1 MDSLLSGSPNES
13 RELLQLRTNLF
24 DVYIKGKP
32 YHPTVETLQL
42 HRENEGMR
50 MKTEIAATVLNQ
62 QIQLQEYKLFSVASQ
77 DWVDGLTDQAEPCFY
92 ETQSYELFI
101 ESHTDQRIEFFHV
114 SPYLRQAVKPVGRS
128 GRLFSGVLQFQ
139 NEIGYTDLEI
149 RLNGQAGLRLQLEIY
164 PTKLDYKRDYHA
176 ILNEVNQQIYNLS
189 FDFMRKTYQATGLTQ
204 TSTQSLTEYFTILRN
219 VFDQLT
225 GAVERI
231 DKMPHH
237 RMNQE
242 QHIRTADKVKRA
254 GRENNAF
261 LTKRPNL
268 LVQDHTNGFIP
279 IGSEMYRPTQLLE
292 TKRKLDYNT
301 NENRFLR
308 WMLERIDRKLGD
320 LQAIVMDK
328 KRRSQSPDPALLDQ
342 IKRMKTVLRRLLQFD
357 FLQQAG
363 QMRHFNISMVLQMA
377 PGYREA
383 YRIYLMLM
391 KGLSIQSDLFHVSMK
406 DLAQLYEY
414 WCFLKIHE
422 LLAKKYRLLKHDI
435 IRVNRSGLFVTLD
448 RTQRAKVDY
457 ENPTNG
463 ERFTL
468 YYNALPSEDQ
478 HKEPPT
484 LAQRPDNVL
493 TLHKHDGLGQSKVY
507 KYVFDAKYRINPAFE
522 GSWYHRQYGQPGP
535 EEDDINTMHR
545 YRDSIVYQEKGSLEF
560 ERSMFGAYVLF
571 PYADEEKFK
580 SHRFYRSID
589 LINIGAF
596 PLLPGSTS
604 LLEAFLDELI
614 LDSPEK
620 AFERSTQPRGT
631 KPYYE
636 NKLSGRN
643 MLVGSM
649 RTGQLEAVLRSS
661 SYYMP
666 LKNLTDHKV
675 LTSLEY
681 IALYQSRKQFEHE
694 AGVQWYGRIADW
706 RIVKRREIKERPAK
720 LGTEEELY
728 VYYVI
733 EKWQQRK
740 TTIEPGG
747 QSVYT
752 CLYTTKYLFDRAVEL
767 AELRLDN
774 EEQLQEWREKRR
786 QGRVKVRLDREYV
799 DLAENVMGIE
809 LE

>member
-24 DVYIKGKP
+24 DVYIKGKA

-42 HRENEGMR
+42 HRENEGTR
-50 MKTEIAATVLNQ
+50 MKTEITATVLNE
-62 QIQLQEYKLFSVASQ
+62 QIQLQDYKLFSVASQ
-77 DWVDGLTDQAEPCFY
+77 DWVDGLTEQAEPCFY
-92 ETQSYELFI
+92 ETQSYELII
-101 ESHTDQRIEFFHV
+101 ESHTDQKIEFFHV

-149 RLNGQAGLRLQLEIY
+149 RLNGQTGLKLQLEIY

-204 TSTQSLTEYFTILRN
+204 TSSQSLTEYFTILRN

-225 GAVERI
+225 GAIERI

-254 GRENNAF
+254 GSENVAF
-261 LTKRPNL
+261 LAKRPHL
-268 LVQDHTNGFIP
+268 LVQDHKIGFIP
-279 IGSEMYRPTQLLE
+279 IGTEMYRPTQLLE

-308 WMLERIDRKLGD
+308 WMLERIDHKLAD
-320 LQAIVMDK
+320 LQAIVTDK
-328 KRRSQSPDPALLDQ
+328 KRRSQSPDPVLLDQ

-363 QMRHFNISMVLQMA
+363 EMRHFNISMVLQMA

-391 KGLSIQSDLFHVSMK
+391 KGLSIQGDLFHVSMK

-414 WCFLKIHE
+414 WCFLKIHD
-422 LLAKKYRLLKHDI
+422 LLAKKYRLLKQDI

-457 ENPTNG
+457 ENPNNG

-522 GSWYHRQYGQPGP
+522 GSWYQRQYGQPGP

-545 YRDSIVYQEKGSLEF
+545 YRDSIVYQEKGSTEY

-571 PYADEEKFK
+571 PYADEEKFRT
-580 SHRFYRSID
+580 HRFYRSID

-649 RTGQLEAVLRSS
+649 RTGQLEAVLRGS

-666 LKNLTDHKV
+666 LKNLSDHKV

-694 AGVQWYGRIADW
+694 AGVQWYGRITDW
-706 RIVKRREIKERPAK
+706 RIVKRREIKERPPTE
-720 LGTEEELY
+720 GTEEELY
-728 VYYVI
+728 VYYTI
-733 EKWQQRK
+733 EQWQQRK

-752 CLYTTKYLFDRAVEL
+752 CLYTTKYLFDNALEL
-767 AELRLDN
+767 AELRLEN
-774 EEQLQEWREKRR
+774 EEQLREWREKRR
-786 QGRVKVRLDREYV
+786 RGKVKVRLDSEHV
-799 DLAENVMGIE
+799 DLAENVIGIE